1 MRKIHELVS
10 RHNLSLYDTY
20 FLTRGVRHQRGGTI
34 VYIFPRVGYG
44 IAASGKDKGMECLLW
59 NLHST
64 LNQKTTENVD
74 TSKFHLPFSMI
85 WAFTSGAEFWC
96 GFRVMLDD
104 HTLESVYRL
113 DDSLILGLR
122 SGHKWT
128 RLLDLP

>member
-1 MRKIHELVS
+1 MILIFCRAGYAIKE
-10 RHNLSLYDTY
+10 
-20 FLTRGVRHQRGGTI
+20 G
-34 VYIFPRVGYG
+34 VYISACSLAVGYG

-64 LNQKTTENVD
+64 LNQKTTENVV

-96 GFRVMLDD
+96 GFHVMLDD

-113 DDSLILGLR
+113 DNSLILGLR
-122 SGHKWT
+122 SGHRQT
-128 RLLDLP
+128 RPLDLP